1 MLLAMNYS
9 KLCLGCC
16 QCCFEHCC
24 PKSSAGDVN
33 PLLHYPYQDDRL
45 LPPSIE
51 HRSYAFPQLKRQF
64 SFHPQIEKQFE
75 SEGRQIV
82 ARQPSHSRH
91 TSIFGS
97 SSTQHVSKD
106 VLPSQQ
112 TSAEDISS
120 EEEYS
125 SGHSSLE
132 TNDSLEIQSSD
143 SEPRSQR
150 GLLKKMQSIDV
161 ETDDSLLQISLYYH
175 AHQCSLIVHLYKAFN
190 VPTKSPPHASNCF
203 VVLYLLPKKKQ
214 ICTSSIVPATLHPDF
229 DQVLKF
235 SKLAP
240 GEVRQQSLVF
250 CFYNNI
256 KNNFVGEALLSLKS
270 SNLHGDSIKLRITE
284 VQLEKQPKVQK

>member
-1 MLLAMNYS
+1 MNYS
-9 KLCLGCC
+9 KLCLACC
-16 QCCFEHCC
+16 QCCFERCC
-24 PKSSAGDVN
+24 PKSGAEQLADDVN

-51 HRSYAFPQLKRQF
+51 HRSYEFPQLKRQF

-75 SEGRQIV
+75 SKALV
-82 ARQPSHSRH
+82 ARQPRHSRH
-91 TSIFGS
+91 TSIFARS
-97 SSTQHVSKD
+97 SIQHASKD

-112 TSAEDISS
+112 TSAEDMSS

-150 GLLKKMQSIDV
+150 GIFKKMQSIDV
-161 ETDDSLLQISLYYH
+161 ETEDSLLQISLYYH

-190 VPTKSPPHASNCF
+190 VPTKTPPHASNCF

-214 ICTSSIVPATLHPDF
+214 ICTSNIVSATLHPDF
-229 DQVLKF
+229 DQVFKF

-250 CFYNNI
+250 CFYNGI

-284 VQLEKQPKVQK
+284 VQLEKQLKVQKW

>member
-1 MLLAMNYS
+1 MNYS

-16 QCCFEHCC
+16 QCCFERCC
-24 PKSSAGDVN
+24 PKSSAEQLADDVN

-45 LPPSIE
+45 LRPSIE
-51 HRSYAFPQLKRQF
+51 HRSYEFPQLKRQF
-64 SFHPQIEKQFE
+64 SVHPQIEKRFE
-75 SEGRQIV
+75 SEAHQIV
-82 ARQPSHSRH
+82 ARQPRHSRR
-91 TSIFGS
+91 TSIFARS
-97 SSTQHVSKD
+97 SAQHVSKD
-106 VLPSQQ
+106 VLPLQQ

-125 SGHSSLE
+125 SGNSSLE

-150 GLLKKMQSIDV
+150 GILKKMQSIDV
-161 ETDDSLLQISLYYH
+161 ETEDSLLQISLYYH

-190 VPTKSPPHASNCF
+190 VPTKSLPHASNCF

-214 ICTSSIVPATLHPDF
+214 ICTSNIVPATLHPDF
-229 DQVLKF
+229 DQIFKF

-250 CFYNNI
+250 CFYNGI

-284 VQLEKQPKVQK
+284 VQLEKQLKVQK

>member
-1 MLLAMNYS
+1 MNYS

-16 QCCFEHCC
+16 QCCFERCC
-24 PKSSAGDVN
+24 PKSSAEQLVDDVN

-51 HRSYAFPQLKRQF
+51 HRSYEFPQLKRQF
-64 SFHPQIEKQFE
+64 SIHPQIEKRFE
-75 SEGRQIV
+75 SEAHQIV
-82 ARQPSHSRH
+82 ARQPRHSRR
-91 TSIFGS
+91 TSMFARS
-97 SSTQHVSKD
+97 SAQDVSKD
-106 VLPSQQ
+106 VLPLQQ
-112 TSAEDISS
+112 TSPVGISS

-125 SGHSSLE
+125 SGNSSLE

-150 GLLKKMQSIDV
+150 GILKKMQSIDV
-161 ETDDSLLQISLYYH
+161 ETGDSLLQISLYYH

-214 ICTSSIVPATLHPDF
+214 ICTSNIVPATLHPDF
-229 DQVLKF
+229 DQIFKF

-250 CFYNNI
+250 CFYNGI

-284 VQLEKQPKVQK
+284 VQLEKQLKVQK

>member
-1 MLLAMNYS
+1 MWPTAVFYGMTTHNLLVLSFIQDWMLLAMNYS

-24 PKSSAGDVN
+24 PKSSADDVN

-82 ARQPSHSRH
+82 ARQPRH

-97 SSTQHVSKD
+97 SSTQHASKD
-106 VLPSQQ
+106 VFPSQQ

-120 EEEYS
+120 EEEEYS

-150 GLLKKMQSIDV
+150 GFLKKMQSIDV
-161 ETDDSLLQISLYYH
+161 ETEDTSGYQWLPVVTSGSQWWNTWCNKPQKH
-175 AHQCSLIVHLYKAFN
+175 KN
-190 VPTKSPPHASNCF
+190 TKYWST
-203 VVLYLLPKKKQ
+203 KKKPYTQ
-214 ICTSSIVPATLHPDF
+214 REQCHVTKEFAF
-229 DQVLKF
+229 
-235 SKLAP
+235 
-240 GEVRQQSLVF
+240 F
-250 CFYNNI
+250 C
-256 KNNFVGEALLSLKS
+256 S
-270 SNLHGDSIKLRITE
+270 
-284 VQLEKQPKVQK
+284 